1 MAGKF
6 TSRRQ
11 SDKTSLAVLRFI
23 RCLDEWL
30 LVLGGTL
37 AIAVSLGLFFS
48 LIIRPTASLN
58 PLNMTTLVLASV
70 AGIGTILYSN
80 RPRWLLTANALL
92 LLAVIP
98 TAFGWIWL
106 LYVTPVT
113 FVMIGTGLKVFW
125 KLH

>member
-1 MAGKF
+1 MAGEF

-70 AGIGTILYSN
+70 AGIGIILYSN

>member
-1 MAGKF
+1 MAGEF

-23 RCLDEWL
+23 RCLDERL

>member
-1 MAGKF
+1 MAGEF

-48 LIIRPTASLN
+48 LIIRPTVSLN

>member
-1 MAGKF
+1 M
-6 TSRRQ
+6 
-11 SDKTSLAVLRFI
+11 LRFI

-37 AIAVSLGLFFS
+37 AVAVSLGLFFS

-80 RPRWLLTANALL
+80 RPRWLPTANALL

>member
-1 MAGKF
+1 MAGEF

-37 AIAVSLGLFFS
+37 AVAVSLGLFFS

>member
-1 MAGKF
+1 MAGEF